1 MVWGK
6 DVRLSRITKKGKML
20 CVPMDHGVT
29 LGPIKGIA
37 RIESTVKAVSSGGAT
52 AVILH
57 KGIIK
62 SLKYAPGIGLVMHL
76 SASTVLSNYPNW
88 KVLVGSI
95 EEGLRLG
102 ADAISIHVN
111 LGNMHEHKMLRYLGL
126 IAAHCDSW
134 GIPLLAMMYPRGENI
149 KDPLDPKYLSH
160 VVRVGAELGAD
171 IVKTPYSG
179 SPNTFKQV
187 VEACPVPVVIAG
199 GPKVE
204 NDVEVL
210 RMVKGAMEAGAIGVT
225 IGRNVFAHENPTL
238 MVSAIGKIVFEEAS
252 VEKASEV
259 LEQK

>member
-6 DVRLSRITKKGKML
+6 DVRLSRIMRKGKML

-29 LGPIKGIA
+29 LGPVKGIIN
-37 RIESTVKAVSSGGAT
+37 IESAVKAVSKGGAT

-57 KGIIK
+57 KGMIK
-62 SLKYAPGIGLVMHL
+62 SLSHVPRLGLVMHI
-76 SASTVLSNYPNW
+76 SASTALSHYPNW
-88 KVLVGSI
+88 KILVSSI

-102 ADAISIHVN
+102 ADAVSIHIN
-111 LGNMHEHKMLRYLGL
+111 LGNMYEHKMLRYLGL
-126 IAAHCDSW
+126 VADYCDSW

-149 KDPLDPKYLSH
+149 KNPLDPKYLSH
-160 VVRVGAELGAD
+160 AVRVGAELGAD

-179 SPNTFKQV
+179 SPDTFKQV
-187 VEACPVPVVIAG
+187 VEGCPVPVVIAG

-210 RMVKGAMEAGAIGVT
+210 KMVKGAMDAGAAGVT

-238 MVSAIGKIVFEEAS
+238 MVTAIGKIVFEGSS

-259 LEQK
+259 LK